1 MYTFSL
7 HEKMLPVSFTCTC
20 SLVYLDTLFLWLYT
34 KQTNVTIT
42 STGYSSYG
50 STSRLSSKKKL
61 KLHSVTP
68 VPLCVIPQTSH

>member
-7 HEKMLPVSFTCTC
+7 HENMLPVSFTCTC

-42 STGYSSYG
+42 STGYSSYI
-50 STSRLSSKKKL
+50 RLSSKKKL

-68 VPLCVIPQTSH
+68 VPLCVMPQTSH